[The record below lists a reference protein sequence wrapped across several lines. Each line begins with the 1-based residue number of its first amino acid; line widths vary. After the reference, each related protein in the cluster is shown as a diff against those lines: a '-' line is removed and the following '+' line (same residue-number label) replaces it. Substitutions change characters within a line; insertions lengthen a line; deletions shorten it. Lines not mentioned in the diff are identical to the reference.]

1 MTVAVFIAGGGLV
14 GIRLKT
20 LLLVAQPTQQFKQ
33 RVDVG
38 VTQATGR
45 LVNNVKRAARIRL
58 KQLQLDVTYASR

>member
-1 MTVAVFIAGGGLV
+1 MTVVIFIAGGGLV
-14 GIRLKT
+14 GIRLTT

-45 LVNNVKRAARIRL
+45 LVKNVKRAARIWL
-58 KQLQLDVTYASR
+58 KQLQLDVT

>member
-14 GIRLKT
+14 GIRLTT

-45 LVNNVKRAARIRL
+45 RVKNVKRAARIWL
-58 KQLQLDVTYASR
+58 KQLQLDVT